1 MAKTKE
7 QKQEIVAV
15 LKDKISRAKSIVFTK
30 FEGLTVVKNEALRK
44 TLRESS
50 SEYYVAKK
58 TLLGTAFK
66 DYAGFS
72 PREFEGKV
80 AAIFGYQDEV
90 APAKAVS
97 DFRKGLPEEEKDR
110 ISFLGGI
117 LEGKFISK
125 DEVTSLSQL
134 PAREELYARL
144 VGSINAPISGF
155 VNVLAGNLRGLVN
168 VLKAIEEKK
177 A

>member
-7 QKQEIVAV
+7 QKQEIVTV
-15 LKDKISRAKSIVFTK
+15 LKDKLSRAKSVVFTK
-30 FEGLTVVKNEALRK
+30 FEGLTVVKNEDLRK
-44 TLRESS
+44 SLRESS

-58 TLLGTAFK
+58 TLLGMAFK

-80 AAIFGYQDEV
+80 AAIFGYEDEV
-90 APAKAVS
+90 APAKVVS
-97 DFRKGLPEEEKDR
+97 DFRKKLSEDEKNK
-110 ISFLGGI
+110 ITFLGGI
-117 LEGKFISK
+117 LEGKFISME
-125 DEVTSLSQL
+125 EVISLSQL
-134 PAREELYARL
+134 PGREELYAKL
-144 VGSINAPISGF
+144 VGSLNAPISGF
-155 VNVLAGNLRGLVN
+155 VNVLAGNLKGLVN